1 MKHINTW
8 DFPLRFFHWSL
19 VALFAIAIITVKIGG
34 NALEWHVISGEAL
47 LALLIFRV
55 LWGFAGGTYAKFS
68 NFIRGPRAII
78 GYLKGTGDKTIGHN
92 PLGGWSVIAMLLLL
106 LAQAVTGLFSNDDIF
121 TEGPL
126 YSLIDKDT
134 SDYLTYLHTI
144 NQYILYGLIG
154 LHIAAIIYYRLFKR
168 ENLVKAMI
176 TGRKQVHHSLPD
188 THASQGG
195 HVILG
200 SILLAVSAGIV
211 WFIATHWA

>member
-8 DFPLRFFHWSL
+8 DLPLRIFHWSL
-19 VALFAIAIITVKIGG
+19 VALFTTAIITVKIGG
-34 NALEWHVISGEAL
+34 NALEWHVISGLAL

-68 NFIRGPRAII
+68 NFIRGPRAIV

-92 PLGGWSVIAMLLLL
+92 PLGGWSVVAMLLLL
-106 LAQAVTGLFSNDDIF
+106 LAQAITGLFANDDIF

-134 SDYLTYLHTI
+134 SDYLTYLHTV
-144 NQYILYGLIG
+144 NQYVLYGLIG
-154 LHIAAIIYYRLFKR
+154 LHIAAILYYRLFKH

-176 TGRKQVHHSLPD
+176 TGRKQVPQSLPD

-200 SILLAVSAGIV
+200 SVLLAASAGIV